1 MWRCIRLTYPDHKIK
16 RMVSLYIRNIV
27 TNYRNFL
34 CDDPAIKVMKMKVK
48 IRVSNYFKYGL
59 GSSKLIEKEPELSGK
74 YNHILTDKIFAIF

>member
-59 GSSKLIEKEPELSGK
+59 GYPNYQGNIII
-74 YNHILTDKIFAIF
+74 Y